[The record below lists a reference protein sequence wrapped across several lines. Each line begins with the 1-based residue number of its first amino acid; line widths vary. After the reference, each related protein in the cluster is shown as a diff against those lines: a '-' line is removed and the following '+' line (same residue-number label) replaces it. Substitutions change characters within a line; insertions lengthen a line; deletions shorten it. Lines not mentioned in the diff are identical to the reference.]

1 MLEDIKVITTKIF
14 DEFMD
19 KELLSAKQAYLTYL
33 SMQKMIGDI
42 SLVADHY
49 LALDFSEDFLQ
60 HSSFGEPANKWRYV
74 LNEDLQTLN
83 KSIKEFLSHIS
94 HLSIKDEHNLILD
107 KYYNAKSYYAFV
119 KDEYNVG
126 FIKPC
131 SFEMICKTLNPNI
144 KDNQTYCISKDKRI
158 DLDTFDKRVN
168 LQNHLKTQ
176 HNHLT
181 KELDRLKQYIL
192 KHFDITDLL

>member
-1 MLEDIKVITTKIF
+1 MLEDIKIITTKVF

-19 KELLSAKQAYLTYL
+19 KKLSSAKKAYLTYL
-33 SMQKMIGDI
+33 SMQSVIEDI
-42 SLVADHY
+42 NLVANHY

-60 HSSFGEPANKWRYV
+60 NSSCGEPADKWRHF

-83 KSIKEFLSHIS
+83 KSIKEFLFHIS
-94 HLSIKDEHNLILD
+94 HLSIEDEYNSILD

-119 KDEYNVG
+119 RDEYDVG

-131 SFEMICKTLNPNI
+131 SFEMICKTLDPDA
-144 KDNQTYCISKDKRI
+144 KDNQTHYIFKFKKI
-158 DLDTFDKRVN
+158 VLDTFDKRVN

-176 HNHLT
+176 CNLLT
-181 KELDRLKQYIL
+181 KELNRLKQYIL
-192 KHFDITDLL
+192 KHFDIVDLL